1 MLIKVAQS
9 RQSPNERKI
18 AQSGHPGVTN
28 EIFAV
33 AQVVE
38 SIHFP

>member
-1 MLIKVAQS
+1 MYFCNVQKV
-9 RQSPNERKI
+9 
-18 AQSGHPGVTN
+18 AQSGHPGVTK

-33 AQVVE
+33 AQEVE